1 MKMVK
6 QTVIC
11 VRHDVIAVQV
21 LKSRAGN
28 GRRRRPWAPTAPR
41 GGELRLEPASPPC
54 PSQWGWTLPCPGQWW
69 QRPSCLQGL
78 ASPQVS
84 SHPGFQKLLPWP
96 PPSFSC
102 PAVPRVPVPR
112 CVYLSQA
119 RESPRS
125 SLGQKSLFYSPPPPP
140 LPGWLRAPGL
150 CDFRCHSGS
159 ADWEKWASESSGR
172 FKAHQPGPRSTM
184 WHWFGVWEKKRGRNA
199 IIYSKLTSFLL
210 TECSSLRL
218 A

>member
-1 MKMVK
+1 MRMVK

-140 LPGWLRAPGL
+140 PPRLVACSRPVWFSVPLRLCWLGKMGL
-150 CDFRCHSGS
+150 GEQRQVQ
-159 ADWEKWASESSGR
+159 SSPAR
-172 FKAHQPGPRSTM
+172 PQEHNVAL
-184 WHWFGVWEKKRGRNA
+184 VWGLGEKKRE
-199 IIYSKLTSFLL
+199 
-210 TECSSLRL
+210 ECNNLF
-218 A
+218 